1 MVETLARTQRSAR
14 DNISSESRLVHGE
27 QDLEWFDAVDEISS
41 DSSCKFDGRC
51 GCIHVLH
58 TKHCF
63 EGKCRIQDR
72 TSGTIHP
79 SRGGKLKGSGVEKCE
94 IRRCNLVAVDHDAVN
109 RLQTEI
115 SLLKRGIEDL
125 REEFRALKSVLIESE
140 TRWRWKSVASGRA
153 V

>member
-1 MVETLARTQRSAR
+1 
-14 DNISSESRLVHGE
+14 
-27 QDLEWFDAVDEISS
+27 
-41 DSSCKFDGRC
+41 
-51 GCIHVLH
+51 
-58 TKHCF
+58 
-63 EGKCRIQDR
+63 
-72 TSGTIHP
+72 
-79 SRGGKLKGSGVEKCE
+79 
-94 IRRCNLVAVDHDAVN
+94 VDHDAVN